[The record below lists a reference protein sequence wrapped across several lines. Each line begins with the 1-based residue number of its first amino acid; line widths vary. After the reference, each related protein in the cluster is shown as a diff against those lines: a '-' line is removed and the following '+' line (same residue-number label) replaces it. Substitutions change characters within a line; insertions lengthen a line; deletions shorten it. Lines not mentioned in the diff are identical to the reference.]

1 MGVLYSLAAL
11 LLLSRCAYFALQ
23 LFNTDKYWQL
33 VLLIAPEVFSI
44 CIVISQIVI
53 YTIMYL
59 EIKIYLEVRDLLKK
73 SDKSVII

>member
-1 MGVLYSLAAL
+1 MGVLYSLSAL
-11 LLLSRCAYFALQ
+11 LLLSRCTYFALQ
-23 LFNTDKYWQL
+23 LFNTEKYWKL
-33 VLLIAPEVFSI
+33 VLLVTPEVFSI